1 MRRKENVNFDLI
13 FFLERGSN
21 NVKQKNNEKLNKENK
36 RLK

>member
-1 MRRKENVNFDLI
+1 MKRKENVNLDLN
-13 FFLERGSN
+13 FFLKRGSN